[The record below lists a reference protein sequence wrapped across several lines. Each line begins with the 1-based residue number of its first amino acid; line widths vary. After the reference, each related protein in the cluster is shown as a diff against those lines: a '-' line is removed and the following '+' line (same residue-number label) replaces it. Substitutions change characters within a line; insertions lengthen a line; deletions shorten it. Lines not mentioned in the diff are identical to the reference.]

1 MDPGI
6 RMHKHTPDR
15 GNSVQP
21 ESSVSDA
28 SDLVGAAA
36 AAAIVVDVVVA
47 VVLLLRSTWKARVL
61 ALSWVSDTLT
71 TSGSETLQMTS
82 SCRTL

>member
-1 MDPGI
+1 
-6 RMHKHTPDR
+6 MHKHTPDR

-28 SDLVGAAA
+28 SDLVGVVVAAAA